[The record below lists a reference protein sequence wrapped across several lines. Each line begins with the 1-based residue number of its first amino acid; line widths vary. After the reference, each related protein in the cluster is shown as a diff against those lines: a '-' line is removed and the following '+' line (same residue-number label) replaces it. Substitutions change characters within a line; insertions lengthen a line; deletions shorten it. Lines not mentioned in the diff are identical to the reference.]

1 MFAKT
6 LSTFSNLFPI
16 KNRRTKKAI
25 TKDSLRSFKNSFDI
39 RLKRTKVTKKTYK
52 PDKHNPFNEE
62 MTLNY
67 DVEYSEVKDFPIWW
81 SGFFINDYNKD
92 NYDGVEPRGE
102 LLTKQILNASRIING
117 FTLLDVIPDDS
128 KFNEAIEYEE
138 DFDSSIVTTAPD
150 SFITLQS
157 ATPRTSTLRY
167 PKKMTPQEQANI
179 LSKHFTILALQS
191 DPKNIGLF
199 VNCTPEQFVNKI
211 FYKVE
216 FNVIVNYYKK
226 KNIPVTIH
234 IFNIENNNCVT
245 LQKNIALILE
255 KLQTEQL
262 THTQLA
268 SELSNSIKHINCYDL
283 LEVVQY
289 AKRRL
294 QGQVDYSNPD
304 ELTPNKI
311 YEIKDVTLRNNN
323 FKKFISETIQP
334 IITEVL
340 NNTLCHKT
348 FDLFMDPIYKLLGM
362 ENPTY
367 EVAWIDD
374 IYSLKTNFKKLF
386 KILVIFHKYIYLYF
400 FENDY
405 TCFTL
410 YNKIK
415 ELITKL
421 NNDSSDESDYSD
433 PLLNKKTIQLQFQ
446 LQKINYTLIEEE
458 TKNCLAIKQKLEEK
472 LEKLKQG
479 EKDLFKFNCFT
490 CANLIDCAKAAA
502 ENFAAEKFAAPELAV

>member
-6 LSTFSNLFPI
+6 LSPFSNIFPT
-16 KNRRTKKAI
+16 KHSRTKKAI
-25 TKDSLRSFKNSFDI
+25 TKDSSRSYKNGFGLS
-39 RLKRTKVTKKTYK
+39 LKRTKVTKKTYK
-52 PDKHNPFNEE
+52 PDKHNPFNKE
-62 MTLNY
+62 MPLKY

-81 SGFFINDYNKD
+81 SGFFVTDKKKD
-92 NYDGVEPRGE
+92 NYDGVEPRGK
-102 LLTKQILNASRIING
+102 LLTKQMRTASRIING
-117 FTLLDVIPDDS
+117 FTLLDVTPDDS

-138 DFDSSIVTTAPD
+138 DFDSSIGTTAPD

-167 PKKMTPQEQANI
+167 PKKMTPQEHANI

-216 FNVIVNYYKK
+216 FNVIVNYYIKK
-226 KNIPVTIH
+226 KIPVTIH
-234 IFNIENNNCVT
+234 IFNIENKNCVT

-268 SELSNSIKHINCYDL
+268 SELSKSIKHINCYDL

-294 QGQVDYSNPD
+294 QGQVDYSNPFK
-304 ELTPNKI
+304 LTPYTISNF
-311 YEIKDVTLRNNN
+311 EDDTARNNY
-323 FKKFISETIQP
+323 FKRFISETIEP
-334 IITEVL
+334 ITKEL
-340 NNTLCHKT
+340 NNTLCHEEVKR
-348 FDLFMDPIYKLLGM
+348 FMSPIYKLLGM
-362 ENPTY
+362 ENPTSK
-367 EVAWIDD
+367 VAWIDT
-374 IYSLKTNFKKLF
+374 IYSLKNTFDTLFKKLD
-386 KILVIFHKYIYLYF
+386 IFHQYIYLYF

-415 ELITKL
+415 ELITEL
-421 NNDSSDESDYSD
+421 NNDSLGKSDESDEQ
-433 PLLNKKTIQLQFQ
+433 IQLQ
-446 LQKINYTLIEEE
+446 LQAINDALLEEK
-458 TKNCLAIKQKLEEK
+458 TKECKAIKQKLED
-472 LEKLKQG
+472 KLKNL
-479 EKDLFKFNCFT
+479 KPAKKYLFTFNCFT
-490 CANLIDCAKAAA
+490 CANLIDCAKTAAKA
-502 ENFAAEKFAAPELAV
+502 IAPNELAAG